1 MMKKIED
8 LTIYPGESHFVT
20 LTYKVNGV
28 ATPMPATMTAAFS
41 LKDDDGVEVSSGVG
55 AKYGGDTQFKVGPT
69 GTNTATLEKGSY
81 TLTVQ
86 ISDSADGF
94 SKFPYEAK
102 IKII

>member
-1 MMKKIED
+1 MKQIDD
-8 LTIYPGESHFVT
+8 LTLYPGESHFVS
-20 LTYKVNGV
+20 LTYKVDGV
-28 ATPMPATMTAAFS
+28 ITAMPVTMTALFS
-41 LKDDDGVEVSSGVG
+41 LKDDDGVQVSTG
-55 AKYGGDTQFKVGPT
+55 AGTKFNGDTQFKVGPT
-69 GTNTATLEKGSY
+69 GAQTVSLIKGSY